1 MFRDIWAGAAFVSC
15 ALLLNAQ
22 PAHAQQ
28 TINFLIGQFRPLGA
42 SSRTAGDVL
51 VADQEFLTPRDAP
64 DLRPIPISDFNSLS
78 IGGEWLIPIGTFIE
92 AGAGLSFTHH
102 TVPTVYTNFVNA
114 NGAEVFQDLQ
124 LRTLPI
130 DLTFRLLPLGQHNGF
145 QPYFGGGLGIVS
157 WRYSET
163 GQFVDTTDN
172 SIFNGNFVGS
182 GTATGPVAMGGIRFS
197 GSKATAGFEIKYRK
211 ASGNLSTTDFLAPKI
226 DLGGWTY
233 QFNVGMRF
241 GH

>member
-1 MFRDIWAGAAFVSC
+1 
-15 ALLLNAQ
+15 
-22 PAHAQQ
+22 
-28 TINFLIGQFRPLGA
+28 
-42 SSRTAGDVL
+42 
-51 VADQEFLTPRDAP
+51 
-64 DLRPIPISDFNSLS
+64 
-78 IGGEWLIPIGTFIE
+78 
-92 AGAGLSFTHH
+92 
-102 TVPTVYTNFVNA
+102 
-114 NGAEVFQDLQ
+114 
-124 LRTLPI
+124 
-130 DLTFRLLPLGQHNGF
+130 
-145 QPYFGGGLGIVS
+145 VS

-197 GSKATAGFEIKYRK
+197 GSKATTGFEIKYRK